1 MVELLGPTVVYIY
14 RGHSVDRR
22 WIQLNSWMNGQAT
35 LIQQTTTGKLQTPQD
50 LVGAILVHVQK
61 ALQTTSAYAKTE
73 FLGAENTDKRRDN
86 RGREGGTDTRTRAGG
101 DKRKR
106 GAAGEA
112 GRGGARA
119 R

>member
-22 WIQLNSWMNGQAT
+22 WLELNAWMNGQAT
-35 LIQQTTTGKLQTPQD
+35 LIQHTATGELQTPQD
-50 LVGAILVHVQK
+50 LVGAILIHVQK
-61 ALQTTSAYAKTE
+61 ALQTTSAYAQTK
-73 FLGAENTDKRRDN
+73 FLGEENTNKRRDN
-86 RGREGGTDTRTRAGG
+86 RGRVGGTDTRTRTGG

-106 GAAGEA
+106 GAADEA